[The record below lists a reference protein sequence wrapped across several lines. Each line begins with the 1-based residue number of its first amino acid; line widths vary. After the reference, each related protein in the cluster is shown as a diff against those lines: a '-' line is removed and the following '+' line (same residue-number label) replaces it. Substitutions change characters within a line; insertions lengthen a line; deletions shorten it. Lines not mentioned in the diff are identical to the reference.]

1 MSADVKANNEKK
13 EVNNKTQQRIFSFK
27 SVRLKSNVNQ
37 TQTYILSFQK
47 RILHQKGRVW
57 WQTISRSQP
66 GVIAQSH
73 PHEAKESVVG
83 VGAG

>member
-1 MSADVKANNEKK
+1 MSADVKTTNEKK
-13 EVNNKTQQRIFSFK
+13 EAKKKTQQRIFTFKICKIEIKRKHIFFLSK
-27 SVRLKSNVNQ
+27 SVFS
-37 TQTYILSFQK
+37 
-47 RILHQKGRVW
+47 HQKGRVW
-57 WQTISRSQP
+57 WPTTSHSQP